1 MIPFFRNNNNNSSPM
16 FIFYSFVDLI
26 HMPCWLPGLR
36 ILGNLCL
43 KWESSELR
51 VLEVESECFSAQGE
65 AKNWEFSPDAVLCQG
80 WDVS

>member
-1 MIPFFRNNNNNSSPM
+1 M